1 MRQKQELIVV
11 VEKQHPNP
19 RAHFLLFKNNT
30 PFKPKVVQN
39 KLRYQ
44 RHRKHKNSVDL

>member
-11 VEKQHPNP
+11 AGKQHPNP
-19 RAHFLLFKNNT
+19 RAHFLLFKSNT

-44 RHRKHKNSVDL
+44 RQTKHKNSVDL